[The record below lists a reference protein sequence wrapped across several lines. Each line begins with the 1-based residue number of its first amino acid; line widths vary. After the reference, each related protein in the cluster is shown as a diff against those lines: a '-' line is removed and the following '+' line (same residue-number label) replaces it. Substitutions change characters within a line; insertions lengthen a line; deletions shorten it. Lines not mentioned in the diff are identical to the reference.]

1 MQQLQAAYTTARL
14 RMVVVRKKIRILF
27 FLLFHFFFKR
37 HESAKIKF
45 FQHFFCS
52 PTANERRRILERDIV
67 MVSKFSQPFT
77 DSPLRDGRSVE
88 GTGRLLAAT
97 IGVAICEQRSPTT
110 RLLGRPESLRLA
122 PRMARTVRGE
132 GAEGKCEPTTTARA
146 HDRGC
151 VTTQRSSA
159 SMGGTAHD

>member
-1 MQQLQAAYTTARL
+1 
-14 RMVVVRKKIRILF
+14 
-27 FLLFHFFFKR
+27 
-37 HESAKIKF
+37 
-45 FQHFFCS
+45 
-52 PTANERRRILERDIV
+52 

-97 IGVAICEQRSPTT
+97 FGVAICEQRSLTT
-110 RLLGRPESLRLA
+110 RLIGRRESVRLA

-132 GAEGKCEPTTTARA
+132 GAEGKCEPTTTAARA

-159 SMGGTAHD
+159 SEGGTAHD